1 MFSCKLPKVSMLT
14 HLTTYV
20 SVYKCIYLHSCSPTL
35 LSGLFSVS
43 EQHSESLRG
52 WTELQQA
59 ASSNLHL
66 DTNTH
71 THTIKKTQKSSFRLL
86 RLNQSFICCDED
98 AENIPALWSQIIQ
111 RTTPTLCFWTGG
123 GFSALHSHLSFI
135 YQGSTSKFSLHD
147 WPALA
152 AFYQEAGSSPEHRNN
167 KKDVFLW

>member
-1 MFSCKLPKVSMLT
+1 MYLYINVFTFILVVPLCFLGCFLFLSSTQSHWEDEQNSSRLHPQT
-14 HLTTYV
+14 
-20 SVYKCIYLHSCSPTL
+20 CI
-35 LSGLFSVS
+35 
-43 EQHSESLRG
+43 
-52 WTELQQA
+52 WTQ
-59 ASSNLHL
+59 
-66 DTNTH
+66 TH
-71 THTIKKTQKSSFRLL
+71 THTHNKENQKSSFRLL
-86 RLNQSFICCDED
+86 RLNQSFVCCDED